1 MNTSNES
8 NQRFVICIRN
18 DDYEASLELRKVY
31 QVIPDGEA
39 TNNHMLRVTDESGED
54 YLYPA
59 EFFMLIELPEAVR
72 KALVRA
78 A

>member
-1 MNTSNES
+1 MNTPNES

-18 DDYEASLELRKVY
+18 DDYEVSLELRKVY
-31 QVIPDGEA
+31 QVIPDAEA
-39 TNNHMLRVTDESGED
+39 ANNHMLRVTDESGED

-59 EFFMLIELPEAVR
+59 KFFMSIELPEAVR
-72 KALVRA
+72 KALVHA

>member
-18 DDYEASLELRKVY
+18 DDYEVSLELRKVY
-31 QVIPDGEA
+31 QVIPDAEA
-39 TNNHMLRVTDESGED
+39 ANNRMLRVTDESGED

-59 EFFMLIELPEAVR
+59 EFFMSIELPEAVR
-72 KALVRA
+72 KALVHA

>member
-1 MNTSNES
+1 MSTSIES

-18 DDYEASLELRKVY
+18 DAYEASLELRKVY
-31 QVIPDGEA
+31 QVIPDVEA

-54 YLYPA
+54 YFYPA

>member
-1 MNTSNES
+1 MNTLNES

-31 QVIPDGEA
+31 QVIPDVEA

-72 KALVRA
+72 RALVHA

>member
-1 MNTSNES
+1 MNTPNES

-31 QVIPDGEA
+31 QVIPDVEA
-39 TNNHMLRVTDESGED
+39 ANSHMLRITDESGED

>member
-31 QVIPDGEA
+31 QVIPDVEA